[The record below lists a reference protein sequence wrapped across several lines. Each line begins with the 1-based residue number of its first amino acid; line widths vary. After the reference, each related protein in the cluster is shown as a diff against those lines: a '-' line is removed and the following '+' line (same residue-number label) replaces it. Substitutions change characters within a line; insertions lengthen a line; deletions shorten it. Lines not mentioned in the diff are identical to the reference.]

1 VTVGRIYAVVP
12 AKDLGRA
19 KERLAGLLSAE
30 ERRGLA
36 RAMLADLLKTLAA
49 VPALAGILVVTRD
62 AELAA
67 LALAAGTGLVSDLRH
82 EGPTGA
88 IALAATRLAA
98 EGAAAMLA
106 VPADVPLATPVEI
119 AEILAAG
126 AAAPTVALVPALAD
140 MGTNAIALWPPDAIP
155 PHFGPQSFFR
165 HQELALAR
173 GIEPRILR
181 LSGLGLDLDRPAD
194 VAAFMARP
202 SATRS
207 YAYLAECGIIE
218 RLRRLGPPAA
228 SAAGLSR
235 DGKG

>member
-36 RAMLADLLKTLAA
+36 RAMLEDVLTSLAA

-67 LALAAGTGLVSDLRH
+67 LAGAAGCALVSDLRH

-88 IALAATRLAA
+88 IALAAARLAA
-98 EGAAAMLA
+98 EGARAMLA
-106 VPADVPLATPVEI
+106 VPADVPLATAGEI

-126 AAAPTVALVPALAD
+126 AAAPAVALVPALAD

-218 RLRRLGPPAA
+218 RLRRLGL
-228 SAAGLSR
+228 AGACDAGQSR

>member
-1 VTVGRIYAVVP
+1 VTAARIYAVVP

-36 RAMLADLLKTLAA
+36 RAMLEDLLKSLAA

-67 LALAAGTGLVSDLRH
+67 LARAAGAGLVSDLRH

-88 IALAATRLAA
+88 IALAASRLAA
-98 EGAAAMLA
+98 AGADGMLA
-106 VPADVPLATPVEI
+106 VPADVPLATPGEI

-126 AAAPTVALVPALAD
+126 AAAPAVTLVPALAD

-181 LSGLGLDLDRPAD
+181 LSGLGLDIDRPED
-194 VAAFMARP
+194 VAAFMALP

-218 RLRRLGPPAA
+218 RLRRMGPPGAHD
-228 SAAGLSR
+228 AGQSR
-235 DGKG
+235 NRKG